1 MSSTQDI
8 ILLGPPGAGK
18 GTQASRL
25 ASRLGVPHIS
35 TGDLFRQNLREQTP
49 VGLMAKG
56 FMDRGLL
63 VPDEVVCDM
72 VRDRL
77 ELEDASSGSL
87 LDGFPRTIPQAQALE
102 GMLRRLGRR
111 VDRVLFFDA
120 QDATLVERIA
130 GRLTCSAC
138 SAAFH
143 TTFAP
148 PKVAGVCDKCGK
160 AGLAVRSDDA
170 EAAVRARLAEYRS
183 KTQPLLAHYT
193 EAGCLRVINAEQ
205 AIATVESALATALA
219 AN

>member
-1 MSSTQDI
+1 MKTTRDI

-18 GTQASRL
+18 GTQAARL
-25 ASRLGVPHIS
+25 AARLGVPHIS
-35 TGDLFRQNLREQTP
+35 TGDLFRANLREQTP
-49 VGLMAKG
+49 VGLIAKG

-77 ELEDASSGSL
+77 EQDDAEGGSL
-87 LDGFPRTIPQAQALE
+87 LDGFPRTLPQAAALE

-130 GRLTCSAC
+130 GRLTCGHC

-143 TTFAP
+143 QRFAP
-148 PKVAGVCDKCGK
+148 PQQAGVCDRCGK
-160 AGLAVRSDDA
+160 SGLAVRSDDT
-170 EAAVRARLAEYRS
+170 EEAVRARLAEYRN

-193 EAGCLRVINAEQ
+193 GAQCLRTINAEQ
-205 AIATVESALATALA
+205 PIAVVERELADALA